1 MLFLYNMGDFVMQ
14 TTQTATFIS
23 TSSLYSAFTDANGN
37 IIQSDYSGQRQIGVS
52 IEKYKALEETA
63 TQATSQAE
71 KYYQRLV
78 ELGDITPPITTEQR
92 LDMLAE
98 KLNQVMSMLTEKQK
112 QELSDGHSGSGKV
125 NTSRK

>member
-1 MLFLYNMGDFVMQ
+1 MQ
-14 TTQTATFIS
+14 TTQTAAFIS